1 MPGQVRKGGVWNQFV
16 SGKVFANGA
25 WRDLVA
31 VRVYAGGAWRL
42 VMNFTPPSPPPPSG
56 GGTGGGTGGGG
67 TMTLTATP
75 ESQSVS
81 STTSTIIAHVTA
93 TPSGGLTPIA
103 YNWVLLSDGGGGS
116 FSLQN
121 STLATCTVRVIG
133 MAIPDNTFA
142 TVRCTATDSL
152 GVTATSN
159 VATIGFVTL
168 RSSGG
173 SGGGTESG
181 I

>member
-1 MPGQVRKGGVWNQFV
+1 MPAVARVGGVWQTFV
-16 SGKVFANGA
+16 GAPLFVNGA
-25 WRDLVA
+25 WQSCKA
-31 VRVYAGGAWRL
+31 IQEYAGGAWRL
-42 VMNFTPPSPPPPSG
+42 VANFTPPSPPPPSG

-81 STTSTIIAHVTA
+81 STTSTVIAHVTA

-121 STLATCTVRVIG
+121 STLATCTVRVLG

-173 SGGGTESG
+173 SGGGSESG

>member
-1 MPGQVRKGGVWNQFV
+1 MAF
-16 SGKVFANGA
+16 SDYF
-25 WRDLVA
+25 
-31 VRVYAGGAWRL
+31 
-42 VMNFTPPSPPPPSG
+42 
-56 GGTGGGTGGGG
+56 
-67 TMTLTATP
+67 ATP
-75 ESQSVS
+75 ASNTTINGINIAENCPAANVNNALRQIAADGKSLSDTVAGIS
-81 STTSTIIAHVTA
+81 TSTLM
-93 TPSGGLTPIA
+93 PKSGGLTPIA

-121 STLATCTVRVIG
+121 STLATCTVRVLG

-173 SGGGTESG
+173 SGGGSESG

>member
-1 MPGQVRKGGVWNQFV
+1 MPAVARVGGVWQTFV
-16 SGKVFANGA
+16 GAPLFVNGA
-25 WRDLVA
+25 WQSCKA
-31 VRVYAGGAWRL
+31 IQEYAGGAWRL
-42 VMNFTPPSPPPPSG
+42 VANFTPPSPPPPSG

-81 STTSTIIAHVTA
+81 STTSTVIAHVTA

-121 STLATCTVRVIG
+121 STLATCTVRVLG

-142 TVRCTATDSL
+142 TVQCTATDSL

-168 RSSGG
+168 HSG
-173 SGGGTESG
+173 SGGGQQSG
-181 I
+181 Q

>member
-1 MPGQVRKGGVWNQFV
+1 MPAVARVGGVWQTFV
-16 SGKVFANGA
+16 GAPLFVNGA
-25 WRDLVA
+25 WQSCKA
-31 VRVYAGGAWRL
+31 IQEYAGGAWRL
-42 VMNFTPPSPPPPSG
+42 VANFTPPSPPPPSG

-81 STTSTIIAHVTA
+81 STTSTVIAHVTA

-103 YNWVLLSDGGGGS
+103 YNWVLLSDGCGGS

-121 STLATCTVRVIG
+121 STLATCTVRVLG

-168 RSSGG
+168 HSG
-173 SGGGTESG
+173 SGGGQQSG
-181 I
+181 Q